1 VLRGYFVREIES
13 EKQFCEVVRA
23 FQLERS
29 LKPFSRCRVCNAAL
43 REAPKESVRRR
54 VPEAVWK
61 QLDAFTECPQC
72 GRIFW
77 RGTHYERLSRVLQ
90 LAAAP
95 GAIGSP

>member
-1 VLRGYFVREIES
+1 VLRGYFVRETES
-13 EKQFCEVVRA
+13 EKQFREVVRA

-43 REAPKESVRRR
+43 RKAPKESVRRR
-54 VPEAVWK
+54 VPEAVRK
-61 QLDAFTECPQC
+61 HLDAFTECPQC

-77 RGTHYERLSRVLQ
+77 RGTHYERLSRVLR

>member
-1 VLRGYFVREIES
+1 
-13 EKQFCEVVRA
+13 VVRA

-29 LKPFSRCRVCNAAL
+29 LKPFSRCRLCNAAL

-61 QLDAFTECPQC
+61 QLDAFTECSEC

-77 RGTHYERLSRVLQ
+77 RGTHYERLSRVLR